1 MWQQSNQQLV
11 IGKISEILDATDI
24 TYAEKMTEM
33 LDKANRIF
41 IAGAGRSKLVGNFF
55 AMRLVHSGYQV
66 NMVGEIVTPAIKAGD
81 LFLVISGSGG
91 TKTLLPLL
99 ETAKSKGAKIV
110 VISMKNKSPMSDM
123 ADLTVQ
129 IGNDDSFGLTN
140 GMPMGTSFELS
151 TLIYLEAV
159 ISELIHTKGLTEEGM
174 RAIHANLE

>member
-1 MWQQSNQQLV
+1 MHQKLLLD
-11 IGKISEILDATDI
+11 KISSVLAVTDQANAAKLLKLLDEAG
-24 TYAEKMTEM
+24 
-33 LDKANRIF
+33 RIF
-41 IAGAGRSKLVGNFF
+41 VGGAGRSGLVSRCF

-129 IGNDDSFGLTN
+129 IGNDDAFGLTK
-140 GMPMGTSFELS
+140 GMPMGTTFELS
-151 TLIYLEAV
+151 TLVYLEAV
-159 ISELIHTKGLTEEGM
+159 ISELIHAKGLTEEGM

>member
-1 MWQQSNQQLV
+1 MHQKLLLDKLSSVLSVTEQSNAAKLLKLV
-11 IGKISEILDATDI
+11 DEAG
-24 TYAEKMTEM
+24 
-33 LDKANRIF
+33 RIF
-41 IAGAGRSKLVGNFF
+41 VGGAGRSGLVSRFF

-66 NMVGEIVTPAIKAGD
+66 NMVGEIVTPAIKSGD

-123 ADLTVQ
+123 ADLTIQ
-129 IGNDDSFGLTN
+129 IGNDDSFGLTK
-140 GMPMGTSFELS
+140 GMPMGTTFELS

-159 ISELIHTKGLTEEGM
+159 ISELIHAKGLTEEGM

>member
-1 MWQQSNQQLV
+1 MHQKL
-11 IGKISEILDATDI
+11 L
-24 TYAEKMTEM
+24 
-33 LDKANRIF
+33 LDKITSVLAVTEPSNAAKLLKHIDEAGRIF
-41 IAGAGRSKLVGNFF
+41 VGGAGRSGLVSRFF

-123 ADLTVQ
+123 ADLSVH